1 MWPFPHVVTWSQNLW
16 AQNFEVP
23 MFRVRGSHLPSH
35 ISTRLQDHFTT
46 ETFRRRLIFILQDL
60 RTTKCDWVE
69 THSET
74 WFDHIMLS
82 TPHIW
87 CLRLLLQKEESF
99 QIKLKF
105 KSKLIVSCFAEKVV
119 AIFWILRNILNMKTA
134 TKYETLFY
142 ERALKM

>member
-1 MWPFPHVVTWSQNLW
+1 MKTYFYSARLKDYQMWLGWDPQWNLIW
-16 AQNFEVP
+16 PYHAEYTTYLVP
-23 MFRVRGSHLPSH
+23 KALVA
-35 ISTRLQDHFTT
+35 
-46 ETFRRRLIFILQDL
+46 
-60 RTTKCDWVE
+60 
-69 THSET
+69 
-74 WFDHIMLS
+74 
-82 TPHIW
+82 
-87 CLRLLLQKEESF
+87 KEESF